1 MKMGERAMKRSFF
14 NRVMGETLLLA
25 VLTLVAVGV
34 SWLVRTPRFPLI
46 AEISDYE
53 MDLDYPVL
61 AVSDCLRLY
70 EAGTHLFIDTRD
82 LTGPSSYIPGAFSIC
97 LDRFDEDLR
106 DVFDFIYPEDAL
118 LLYGDGRLQ
127 ATAAVAARFEERGYK
142 VDGIMRGGLEA
153 WRKAGGELSGEET
166 P

>member
-1 MKMGERAMKRSFF
+1 MGERAMKRSFF
-14 NRVMGETLLLA
+14 SRVMGETLLLA
-25 VLTLVAVGV
+25 TLTLVAVSL
-34 SWLVRTPRFPLI
+34 SWLLRTPRFPLV

-61 AVSDCLRLY
+61 AASDCVNLY

-82 LTGPSSYIPGAFSIC
+82 LADPATYIPGAFSIG
-97 LDRFDEDLR
+97 LNTFDEDLR
-106 DVFDFIYPEDAL
+106 EVFDFIYPEDAL

-142 VDGIMRGGLEA
+142 IEGIMRGGLES
-153 WRKAGGELSGEET
+153 WRKAGGELSGEES

>member
-1 MKMGERAMKRSFF
+1 MGERAMKRSFF
-14 NRVMGETLLLA
+14 SRVMGETLLLA
-25 VLTLVAVGV
+25 ALTLVAVSV
-34 SWLVRTPRFPLI
+34 SWALRTPRFPLV

-61 AVSDCLRLY
+61 AVSDCVAFY

-82 LTGPSSYIPGAFSIC
+82 LTEPSPYIPGAFSIS
-97 LDRFDEDLR
+97 LDSFDEDLR
-106 DVFDFIYPEDAL
+106 EVFDFIYPEDAL

-127 ATAAVAARFEERGYK
+127 ATAAVAARFEERGYQ

-153 WRKAGGELSGEET
+153 WRKAGGELSGEVS